1 MLVGGE
7 EEQGL
12 HKALGTEVL
21 LGKTSYCSGQGHG
34 ECMHGIKQTFRQRKQ
49 VDKGLKVGTVWGQ
62 REGVGPC
69 IWRREVSMRE
79 KAGW

>member
-1 MLVGGE
+1 
-7 EEQGL
+7 
-12 HKALGTEVL
+12 
-21 LGKTSYCSGQGHG
+21 
-34 ECMHGIKQTFRQRKQ
+34 MHGIKQTFRQRKQ